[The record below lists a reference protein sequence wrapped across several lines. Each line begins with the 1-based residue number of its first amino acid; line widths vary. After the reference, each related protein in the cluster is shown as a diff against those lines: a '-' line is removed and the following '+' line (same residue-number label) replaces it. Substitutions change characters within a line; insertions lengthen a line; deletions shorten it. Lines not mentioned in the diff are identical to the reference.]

1 MKRFLAGLIL
11 SAAFLSPGASAQGS
25 ALGFLNGILGEA
37 EGGEARSS
45 ERLSGGVMLL
55 ADDPASYAIYDSMQ
69 AQVLSLGAEMGNGDD
84 LLSYYRLVDSI
95 LGNLVD
101 IEQRI
106 RELLAQRAGGILDD
120 SDKEAIDSEIGQLYD
135 EVAYTLANAEFNQKR
150 LFLPTDAGMSG
161 LFGSAK
167 FYDQASVDRSLEDL
181 IALRSGAG
189 AKVEALGFAVSGQG
203 IEAENETAALSQGD
217 TDFAR
222 ELAALQRSHILA
234 LADILMLKRSAPP
247 LR

>member
-1 MKRFLAGLIL
+1 MKRFLAGLVL
-11 SAAFLSPGASAQGS
+11 SAALLSPGASAQSS
-25 ALGFLNGILGEA
+25 ALGFLNRILGEA
-37 EGGEARSS
+37 EGGESGSS

-69 AQVLSLGAEMGNGDD
+69 AQVLSLGAEMGNGGD
-84 LLSYYRLVDSI
+84 LLSYYRLEDAI
-95 LGNLVD
+95 LGNLID

-135 EVAYTLANAEFNQKR
+135 EVAYTLANAEFNQKK

-161 LFGSAK
+161 LFASPK

-189 AKVEALGFAVSGQG
+189 AKVEALGFTVSGQA
-203 IEAENETAALSQGD
+203 IEGENETGALSQGD
-217 TDFAR
+217 TDFAK
-222 ELAALQRSHILA
+222 ELVELQRSHILA
-234 LADILMLKRSAPP
+234 LADILMLKREP
-247 LR
+247 